1 MVLLDVNVLVYAHR
15 EDVADH
21 SAYLG
26 YVTALAESPGPFGV
40 SELVLSGF
48 LRVVTHPKVFS
59 QPTPLKKAIAFT
71 EALRAQPNC
80 VIQMPGAR
88 HWDLFVQLCQQ
99 AGAKGNQIPDAYHA
113 ALAIETGSE
122 WTTTDRGFGRFRG
135 LRWKHP
141 LD

>member
-15 EDVADH
+15 EDTLDH
-21 SAYLG
+21 ARYLD
-26 YVTALAESPGPFGV
+26 YLTALAESQGPFGV

-59 QPTPLKKAIAFT
+59 KPTPLSQAIAFT
-71 EALRAQPNC
+71 DALRAQPNC
-80 VIQMPGAR
+80 VVHVPGSR
-88 HWDLFVQLCQQ
+88 HWELFIALCQE

-113 ALAIETGSE
+113 ALAIESGSE
-122 WTTTDRGFGRFRG
+122 WITTDRGFGRFRN

-141 LD
+141 FD